1 MAFAVYTGDQGVTGE
16 QILEGARQRF
26 NIVLPR
32 PITFVFL
39 HHRALVEAGSYP
51 HFTLLGQSLGSVF
64 LGEKRTPGGLGLQ
77 CGGPPKSVV
86 LIPSFDWLRIFPNS
100 YNYSFVTNNTRGCFR
115 LYTFILL
122 V

>member
-39 HHRALVEAGSYP
+39 SHRAMVEAGSYP

-64 LGEKRTPGGLGLQ
+64 LGEQRAPMDAQEVWVYNEIVLG
-77 CGGPPKSVV
+77 
-86 LIPSFDWLRIFPNS
+86 
-100 YNYSFVTNNTRGCFR
+100 R
-115 LYTFILL
+115 LF
-122 V
+122 